1 MMIQIKPSMFNPS
14 LDRDPMTT
22 QREAAHWLLHDQSTE
37 AKVVRGVILLSGT
50 AFIGGPVVGRVATF
64 TQPVRNILTW
74 IKHPIAKSL
83 ATQTSY
89 RSVQMGA
96 RGYLTGMKAIR
107 YTGYAA
113 AVYSPFE
120 TYRYLTEGDYKR
132 AALQWYGPPGT
143 VYMYNKLTM
152 EPVNSQARMEELKKG
167 SRKSKNQDRRSAAS
181 KSKKKSSMTAKQRRR
196 LNRMGLRYCPTH
208 RRYDRCAR
216 K

>member
-14 LDRDPMTT
+14 LDRDPMTVH
-22 QREAAHWLLHDQSTE
+22 REAAREIMYGQSTE
-37 AKVVRGVILLSGT
+37 AKVVRGVIILST
-50 AFIGGPVVGRVATF
+50 SAFIAAPALGRLATF
-64 TQPVRNILTW
+64 TKPVRNVLTW
-74 IKHPIAKSL
+74 IKHPIAKTL
-83 ATQTSY
+83 ATQTRY
-89 RSVQMGA
+89 KSVQMGA
-96 RGYLTGMKAIR
+96 KGYLTGMKAIR

-113 AVYSPFE
+113 ALYSPFE

-152 EPVNSQARMEELKKG
+152 EPVNSPARMEEIKQLSKPKKKIQP
-167 SRKSKNQDRRSAAS
+167 SSSK
-181 KSKKKSSMTAKQRRR
+181 KKKSSMTAKQRRR

-208 RRYDRCAR
+208 RRYDRCTR

>member
-14 LDRDPMTT
+14 LDRDPMTVH
-22 QREAAHWLLHDQSTE
+22 REAAREIMYGQSTE
-37 AKVVRGVILLSGT
+37 AKVVRGVIILST
-50 AFIGGPVVGRVATF
+50 SAFIAAPALGRLATF
-64 TQPVRNILTW
+64 TKPVRNVLTW
-74 IKHPIAKSL
+74 IKHPIAKTL
-83 ATQTSY
+83 ATQTRY
-89 RSVQMGA
+89 KSVQMGA
-96 RGYLTGMKAIR
+96 KGYLTGMKAIR

-113 AVYSPFE
+113 ALYSPFE

-152 EPVNSQARMEELKKG
+152 EPVNSPARMEEIKQLSKPKKKIQP
-167 SRKSKNQDRRSAAS
+167 SSSK
-181 KSKKKSSMTAKQRRR
+181 KKKSSMTAKQRRR